1 MALIGIPMPK
11 AWTGEPKA
19 NRLHCDQFDTMG
31 NMGHA
36 RNTEGA
42 KEARKEHQSGTG
54 GRKSHWEGQGS
65 IQARKGSRARKKP
78 SRRSHHIQQPPCYC
92 HLYTDSRGGEP
103 KANT

>member
-19 NRLHCDQFDTMG
+19 NRLHWDQFNMG

-42 KEARKEHQSGTG
+42 KEARKE
-54 GRKSHWEGQGS
+54 R
-65 IQARKGSRARKKP
+65 
-78 SRRSHHIQQPPCYC
+78 
-92 HLYTDSRGGEP
+92 
-103 KANT
+103 